1 MITFKDVYKVYE
13 NGAIAVSNVSFTLQD
28 TGMVVIVGHSGSGKS
43 TLLNLLSNNDIPSK
57 GEIFLDNQNYNDMD
71 KYMLNKNFAY
81 VYQDF
86 KLIENLSVYQNIL
99 LAYELANKDIDIDFV
114 LQTAEHFGISELLD
128 EKVYTLSG
136 GQQQRVAIARAV
148 SSKAKIIVADE
159 PTGNLDSTNSEIVF
173 ETLKQLSKDNLVVV
187 VSHDKRI
194 THFADR
200 LIRLKNGSII
210 DDFMLDENKNEVEE
224 ILLDHQEEQIEQ
236 KSNEEKESLLNQH
249 SESDYMAANSAV
261 QPIKNKAESCD
272 DSENVE
278 FSKNKD
284 KKVKKHSKIDTK
296 SIFSYTKGVSKK
308 RKKDGLSIKSISALT
323 LSFGNKNV
331 SKKVTLAVV
340 SVVMIM
346 LIFLSSAV
354 LFSSTE
360 FSFCKNMKKIGR
372 AHV

>member
-1 MITFKDVYKVYE
+1 MLTLKNVYKVYE
-13 NGAIAVSNVSFTLQD
+13 NGTVAVRNVSAEFPSC
-28 TGMVVIVGHSGSGKS
+28 GMVAIIGTSGCGKS

-224 ILLDHQEEQIEQ
+224 ILLDHQ
-236 KSNEEKESLLNQH
+236 
-249 SESDYMAANSAV
+249 D
-261 QPIKNKAESCD
+261 
-272 DSENVE
+272 
-278 FSKNKD
+278 
-284 KKVKKHSKIDTK
+284 
-296 SIFSYTKGVSKK
+296 
-308 RKKDGLSIKSISALT
+308 RK
-323 LSFGNKNV
+323 
-331 SKKVTLAVV
+331 
-340 SVVMIM
+340 SVV
-346 LIFLSSAV
+346 
-354 LFSSTE
+354 
-360 FSFCKNMKKIGR
+360 
-372 AHV
+372 